1 MGSGPMGSGPAF
13 KLRRPSQAQPQM
25 ARPLRLEYP
34 GAVYHVTSRG
44 DRREPIFHVD
54 EDREQFLQTLGLGL
68 ARFQTSALA
77 YCLMG
82 NHYHLV
88 LQTHRG
94 GLSQLMRHVNGV
106 YTQAFNRRHGLVGHL
121 FQGRY
126 KAIVCD
132 SDRYLMALC
141 RYVERNPVAA
151 GLVPLPGDW
160 TWSSYRAHTGLVAA
174 PDWLDTAQLQAFM
187 LQRAP
192 ANAAERVQAQ
202 RLYAQAASGDSGGG
216 AEQGGRQ
223 GEHVTETAASA
234 AARLWTEGLRQQVY
248 LGDAN
253 FVRRVQAL
261 AEGQG
266 ARFDRPQV
274 PRAQR
279 ASPLT
284 LQDWLRRCAT
294 REEAL
299 LRAHRESGLTMT
311 AMAEAL
317 GLSVTRVGRLIARA
331 EASAS
336 AQRSSKPE

>member
-1 MGSGPMGSGPAF
+1 
-13 KLRRPSQAQPQM
+13 M

-34 GAVYHVTSRG
+34 GAVYHLTSRG
-44 DRREPIFHVD
+44 DRREAIFRD
-54 EDREQFLQTLGLGL
+54 DDDRQAFLDVLGLGL
-68 ARFQTSALA
+68 ARFGASALA

-88 LQTHRG
+88 VQTHRG

-132 SDRYLMALC
+132 SDRYLMALS

-151 GLVPLPGDW
+151 GLVAAPGDW
-160 TWSSYRAHTGLVAA
+160 AWSSFNAHTGQVAV

-187 LQRAP
+187 LERAP
-192 ANAAERVQAQ
+192 RDGAERAQAQ
-202 RLYAQAASGDSGGG
+202 RLYAEAAGGGG
-216 AEQGGRQ
+216 ADHATAE
-223 GEHVTETAASA
+223 VDAASVA
-234 AARLWTEGLRQQVY
+234 ASIWAEGLRQQVY
-248 LGDAN
+248 LGDVD
-253 FVRRVQAL
+253 FVARVQAL

-266 ARFDRPQV
+266 ARFDQAQV

-284 LQDWLRRCAT
+284 LADWLQRCAS

-311 AMAEAL
+311 AMAKTL
-317 GLSVTRVGRLIARA
+317 GLSVTRIGRLIARA
-331 EASAS
+331 EA
-336 AQRSSKPE
+336 AQR